1 MDAQHLRIV
10 PAQREGDG
18 PTLCQGTRLF
28 VGEQELTGVTRIELV
43 AEVNNV
49 WRAKVECMVKPP
61 ADLLSEA
68 VVTYPTWW
76 QRFCRKWFDGVNGW
90 DFPR

>member
-1 MDAQHLRIV
+1 MKAQHLRIV
-10 PAQREGDG
+10 QAQCDGDG

-49 WRAKVECMVKPP
+49 WRAKVECVVRPP
-61 ADLLSEA
+61 ADLLSSA
-68 VVTYPTWW
+68 VVTYPTLW
-76 QRFCRKWFDGVNGW
+76 QRFKRWTNKLASGCVLK
-90 DFPR
+90 